1 MHIGSKDISRRGVV
15 LGLCATP
22 GLALARGKA
31 AAFSK
36 SGLAAVEAV
45 LRKHIAAGYA
55 PGLVALLSRGDEM
68 VPFVLGSLEFE
79 GNRPTQRD
87 SIFRIA
93 SMTKPVT
100 AVAALMLAEQGA
112 FKLSDP
118 VDRLLPELADRR
130 VMRHADGPL
139 DDVVPAERP
148 ITIEDLLTFRFGL
161 GISLDE
167 TPTPLQRAVS
177 GLPGFGMPDPTS
189 PLTPDTWMA
198 RVGALPL
205 AAQPGSRWF
214 YSTGSDVLG
223 VLIARAAKKPL
234 GDVFGER
241 IFDPLGMP
249 DTAFAVSRAQVKRLA
264 TGYLAQDG
272 KLSIFDRPDGAY
284 AREPSFP
291 EGDSGLVST
300 AIDYMRFARFLMTG
314 LDREGRRLLS
324 GESIAAMTRNHLTAE
339 QMKTAGIILGDK
351 GWGYGVGVAVTPT
364 ADGLSTGAYG
374 WNGGFGT
381 SWLNDPAADL
391 TAILLT
397 NRFFDGPDT
406 PPLHTEFR
414 RAAYAALG

>member
-1 MHIGSKDISRRGVV
+1 MSRRGVII
-15 LGLCATP
+15 GLCATP
-22 GLALARGKA
+22 GVALARGRAAKA
-31 AAFSK
+31 FTK
-36 SGLAAVEAV
+36 TGLASVETV

-55 PGLVALLSRGDEM
+55 PGLVALIGRGTEV

-79 GNRPTQRD
+79 RERPAQRD

-93 SMTKPVT
+93 SMTKPIT
-100 AVAALMLAEQGA
+100 AVAALMLAERGV

-118 VDRLLPELADRR
+118 VDTLLPELADRK
-130 VMRHADGPL
+130 VMRHPDGPL

-148 ITIEDLLTFRFGL
+148 ITIEDLLTFRFGH

-167 TPTPLQRAVS
+167 RPTALQQAVS

-189 PLTPDTWMA
+189 PLTPDAWMK
-198 RVGALPL
+198 RIGALPL
-205 AAQPGSRWF
+205 AAQPGSRWS

-234 GDVFGER
+234 GEVFRER
-241 IFDPLGMP
+241 IFDPLGMS
-249 DTAFAVSRAQVKRLA
+249 DTGFAVSPAQIKRLA

-272 KLSIFDRPDGAY
+272 KLSVFDRPDGAY
-284 AREPSFP
+284 AHEPSFP

-300 AIDYMRFARFLMTG
+300 ATDYMRFARFLMSG
-314 LDREGRRLLS
+314 LDAQGRRLLS
-324 GESIAAMTRNHLTAE
+324 GKSIAAMTRNHLTAE

-351 GWGYGVGVAVTPT
+351 GWGYGVGVAVAPT
-364 ADGLSTGAYG
+364 ADGLRAGAYG

-397 NRFFDGPDT
+397 NRYFDGPDT
-406 PPLHTEFR
+406 PPIHTEFR
-414 RAAYAALG
+414 HATYAALS